1 MVEAEIR
8 VMMAQDHQ
16 GFLGSPGPRT
26 GAGDPFFLRATR
38 RNQPVHTW
46 SLDFCPQSCGKIY
59 LCCMKPPSLWP
70 FVMAAPWVLS
80 IHVTSKSWISSPWEG
95 VPGINLRSD
104 SLTG

>member
-8 VMMAQDHQ
+8 VMVAQDHK

-26 GAGDPFFLRATR
+26 GAGDPFFLRAAR
-38 RNQPVHTW
+38 SNQSVRTW
-46 SLDFCPQSCGKIY
+46 NLDFCLQSCGKIH

-70 FVMAAPWVLS
+70 FVMAAPGVLS
-80 IHVTSKSWISSPWEG
+80 VHVTSESWISSPWEG
-95 VPGINLRSD
+95 GPSINLRSD